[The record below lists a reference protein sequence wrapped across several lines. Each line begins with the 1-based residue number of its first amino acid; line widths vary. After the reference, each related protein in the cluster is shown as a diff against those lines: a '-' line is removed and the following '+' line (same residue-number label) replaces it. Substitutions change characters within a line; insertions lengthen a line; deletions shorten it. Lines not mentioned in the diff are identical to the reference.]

1 MPGSRRGNSLR
12 PINSQ
17 KHENTF
23 SFLGQNASSTQTVNL
38 IVGTERGTIA
48 TATPEEVQIGAVIK
62 WIYIEFNLNGVDNS
76 TVAQIFHWMILKNP
90 NSQIS
95 GADPAL
101 YNKDFKSKILK
112 RGMEMLPQNPIGS
125 GGVVQTKRI
134 FIVKIPKGLQRFGQN
149 DKLQFIYKSTSAS
162 AINICGIHIFKEY
175 T

>member
-1 MPGSRRGNSLR
+1 MPGFRRGNRLR
-12 PINSQ
+12 PINQQ

-23 SFLGQNASSTQTVNL
+23 SFLGQNASAAQTVNL
-38 IVGTERGTIA
+38 IIGTERGSIG

-95 GADPAL
+95 GVDPAL

-134 FIVKIPKGLQRFGQN
+134 FTVRIPLGLQRFGQN

-162 AINICGIHIFKEY
+162 AINICGIHIFKEL

>member
-1 MPGSRRGNSLR
+1 MPGYRKGNSLR

-23 SFLGQNASSTQTVNL
+23 SFLGQNASASQTVNL

-48 TATPEEVQIGAVIK
+48 TATPEEVQIGAKVSS
-62 WIYIEFNLNGVDNS
+62 IYFEFNLNGVDNS
-76 TVAQIFHWMILKNP
+76 TVAQIIHWMIIKNP

-95 GADPAL
+95 GIDPAL

-134 FIVKIPKGLQRFGQN
+134 FVVRIPRGLSRFGQN
-149 DKLQFIYKSTSAS
+149 DKLQFVYKSTSAS